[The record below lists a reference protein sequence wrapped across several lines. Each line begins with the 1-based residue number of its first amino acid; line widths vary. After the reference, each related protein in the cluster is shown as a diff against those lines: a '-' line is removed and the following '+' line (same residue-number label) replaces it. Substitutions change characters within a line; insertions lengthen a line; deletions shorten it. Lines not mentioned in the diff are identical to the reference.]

1 MDQLRDVVTNMLNE
15 NRAAVDLEKLDE
27 QEFNLDEK
35 EMAEF
40 RQRESDLVSS
50 IQARVWHDNVKT
62 FDKQDNFLPP
72 PIKNLILPSK
82 H

>member
-27 QEFNLDEK
+27 QEFNLDER

-50 IQARVWHDNVKT
+50 IQVRVRHDKT
-62 FDKQDNFLPP
+62 MSSDNDYDNTCHVTR
-72 PIKNLILPSK
+72 KDN
-82 H
+82 

>member
-27 QEFNLDEK
+27 QEFNLDEQ

-50 IQARVWHDNVKT
+50 IQARV
-62 FDKQDNFLPP
+62 
-72 PIKNLILPSK
+72 
-82 H
+82 